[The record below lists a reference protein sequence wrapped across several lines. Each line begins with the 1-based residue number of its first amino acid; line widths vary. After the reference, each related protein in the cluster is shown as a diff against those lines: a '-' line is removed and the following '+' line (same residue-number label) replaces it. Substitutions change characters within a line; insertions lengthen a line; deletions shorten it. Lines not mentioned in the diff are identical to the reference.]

1 MKPQNIKGT
10 KAKGAV
16 TSDCG
21 DLERAGIS
29 RSSHLE
35 RTQNVALVLP
45 HPYRT
50 FYFLVFFTPNAL
62 LYLWS
67 FNFNKCLLD
76 CHLEAD
82 ANNTENKL
90 RALSVNKF
98 SVVRETGKQF
108 EYNVVGEQD
117 ITRAQRKDSAE
128 MTRLLED
135 KAPPDRTA

>member
-1 MKPQNIKGT
+1 M
-10 KAKGAV
+10 
-16 TSDCG
+16 
-21 DLERAGIS
+21 
-29 RSSHLE
+29 
-35 RTQNVALVLP
+35 
-45 HPYRT
+45 
-50 FYFLVFFTPNAL
+50 
-62 LYLWS
+62 
-67 FNFNKCLLD
+67 D